1 MILALDGPE
10 LALICLCKEINAK
23 VGGGKVKL
31 LMNAGG
37 DLLLV
42 YVPDI
47 LELCPV
53 SGVDLEEMLTEVL
66 KSVPLALVIK
76 LINGVLEGGPVL

>member
-1 MILALDGPE
+1 
-10 LALICLCKEINAK
+10 
-23 VGGGKVKL
+23 
-31 LMNAGG
+31 MNAGG

-53 SGVDLEEMLTEVL
+53 SGVNLEEVLAEAL
-66 KSVPLALVIK
+66 KSIALGFVIK

>member
-1 MILALDGPE
+1 
-10 LALICLCKEINAK
+10 
-23 VGGGKVKL
+23 
-31 LMNAGG
+31 MNAGG

-53 SGVDLEEMLTEVL
+53 SRVDLEEMLAEVL
-66 KSVPLALVIK
+66 KSIALGFVIK
-76 LINGVLEGGPVL
+76 LINGVLEEGPVLGKLGLTWFDSSLEQFKVNFVPIEIDICGYA